1 MKYGCLAF
9 LIGFRKGF
17 GLKKKMHGGWKS
29 GKCSL
34 ILLWI
39 LMSPLWIST
48 QMYARRGLECFMS
61 FFTLPHNWKMS
72 VWMWT
77 TSISLWPCPR
87 NLLMC
92 LNDNLVCLTSL
103 GMTLRRLFKGSLR
116 PSETLA
122 ETPLVEIREIYASHV
137 GQGVLDRSR
146 GLSRKCVGAGLE
158 KD

>member
-9 LIGFRKGF
+9 LIGFPTGF
-17 GLKKKMHGGWKS
+17 GLKKKMRGWKS
-29 GKCSL
+29 GKGSL
-34 ILLWI
+34 ILIWI
-39 LMSPLWIST
+39 LMSPIWIST

-61 FFTLPHNWKMS
+61 FFTLPYNWKTS
-72 VWMWT
+72 ACMWA

-122 ETPLVEIREIYASHV
+122 ETPLI